1 MTPAQHRQAMLGMC
15 IAPQQ
20 FQKITDQATNRMR
33 TRTAKEQLAAALAAS
48 ADERQ
53 PPTFPSPDDGEDD
66 ASLRANMLT

>member
-1 MTPAQHRQAMLGMC
+1 MTPAQHRQAMLGLC

-48 ADERQ
+48 ADERK

-66 ASLRANMLT
+66 ASLRTNMLT